1 MTTRYR
7 EFLFLVLLTSIATIT
22 CYLRINVDVKQE
34 FTRIGKER
42 SKQQHDI
49 AVNQNSTSGCELSS
63 EGPLPVI
70 LMALGRSGSS
80 ITWDTMSALTG
91 KRNTAYEITGGNFN
105 KTAAYFDKLEQD
117 TSKGYDWAIDR
128 LCRIQK
134 YREDAQGAG
143 ISGFQWKPYMNGFN
157 HQYGIEGL
165 KKIAEHRD
173 PTVHVVYLRRNPID
187 RRLSNLRHERS
198 KLGGSSKIAAHCTV
212 GDEACIQK
220 FSAYDHGHVFPV
232 GNELLEWLHHAELH
246 YNKIKDR
253 LRDLKVKFIT
263 VSYEKLYDTDD
274 AEEWMRIFKF
284 LQRGP
289 SAGLSIDNV
298 RATFRMASTRSK
310 GGRNET
316 IKNYAE
322 VEYTLIGTEFERFLL

>member
-7 EFLFLVLLTSIATIT
+7 EFLFLVLLTSISIFAL
-22 CYLRINVDVKQE
+22 LRINVNIKQIV
-34 FTRIGKER
+34 FIRIGEER
-42 SKQQHDI
+42 RKQYDI
-49 AVNQNSTSGCELSS
+49 AVNENSTPGCELRS
-63 EGPLPVI
+63 EGPLPVM

-80 ITWDTMSALTG
+80 ITWETMSALTG
-91 KRNTAYEITGGNFN
+91 KRNTAYEITGGNFA

-117 TSKGYDWAIDR
+117 PSKGHDWAIDR
-128 LCRIQK
+128 LCKIRK

-143 ISGFQWKPYMNGFN
+143 ISGFQWKPYTNGFD
-157 HQYGIEGL
+157 HKYGIEGL

-173 PTVHVVYLRRNPID
+173 STIYVVYLRRNPID
-187 RRLSNLRHERS
+187 CRLSNNLRHERS
-198 KLGGSSKIAAHCTV
+198 KLRGSSKIAAHSTV
-212 GDEACIQK
+212 GDEACIKK

-232 GNELLEWLHHAELH
+232 GNELLEWLRQEKLD
-246 YNKIKDR
+246 YSKIKGM
-253 LRDLKVKFIT
+253 LRYLKVEFIT

-310 GGRNET
+310 GGWNDT
-316 IKNYAE
+316 IENYAE
-322 VEYTLIGTEFERFLL
+322 VEHTLVGTEFERLLL